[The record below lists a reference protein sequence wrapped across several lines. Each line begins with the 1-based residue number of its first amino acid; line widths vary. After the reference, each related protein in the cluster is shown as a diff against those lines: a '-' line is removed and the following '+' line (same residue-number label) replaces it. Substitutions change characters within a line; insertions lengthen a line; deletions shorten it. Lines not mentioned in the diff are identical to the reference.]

1 MPRGHGRS
9 CTDNASRDHNRCT
22 ASQARYSNKA
32 RSYAGGS
39 YTGCKAAAD
48 TKADAH
54 CNNRASGKHRIFH
67 RSPS

>member
-32 RSYAGGS
+32 RSYADGS
-39 YTGCKAAAD
+39 YIGCKA
-48 TKADAH
+48 TTG
-54 CNNRASGKHRIFH
+54 R
-67 RSPS
+67 